1 VATALL
7 VIAATP
13 SIAGADGPEGAFVGA
28 SVGQNNGS
36 AWVFGPEESGYP
48 QLTVELS
55 ETTWRVFGGYRWRQ
69 AGVECGYRDLGTAE
83 DTVEGFPVSVSSKGW
98 DAFAVGL
105 VPLGRLEL
113 FGKLG
118 MYFHDLE
125 RSDPSSP
132 SAYVIS
138 GLNTPIGAVGVSV
151 RWPAVSLRL
160 EWERSFDAE
169 YVSAVSVGVVLHLTR
184 P

>member
-1 VATALL
+1 
-7 VIAATP
+7 
-13 SIAGADGPEGAFVGA
+13 
-28 SVGQNNGS
+28 
-36 AWVFGPEESGYP
+36 
-48 QLTVELS
+48 
-55 ETTWRVFGGYRWRQ
+55 
-69 AGVECGYRDLGTAE
+69 
-83 DTVEGFPVSVSSKGW
+83 
-98 DAFAVGL
+98 
-105 VPLGRLEL
+105 
-113 FGKLG
+113 